1 MWWISQP
8 TTLAINTRIT
18 VPQKMLINLIIL
30 QSVKEIGN
38 TQAGPTLSYQ
48 KTLSHN
54 TQAIPIFAVA
64 LEKWHAIETPM
75 LVRRN

>member
-1 MWWISQP
+1 
-8 TTLAINTRIT
+8 
-18 VPQKMLINLIIL
+18 MLINLIIFKF
-30 QSVKEIGN
+30 VKEIGN

-64 LEKWHAIETPM
+64 LKRWHAIETPM